1 MLSLGP
7 LAIYT
12 ENIKTALH
20 AEASAWVLLFAKHM
34 NEKYEILMTNL
45 LKLMEGWAAQLSR
58 PIKDLDDIRATMS
71 CLKTIRE
78 NEINVDMEIDP
89 IEVRNIILTPALSV
103 HRLIGTITID
113 G

>member
-12 ENIKTALH
+12 ENIKTALK
-20 AEASAWVLLFAKHM
+20 AEAKAWVLLFAKHM
-34 NEKYEILMTNL
+34 NEKYELMMT
-45 LKLMEGWAAQLSR
+45 KLMKQMEDWTALLSR

-89 IEVRNIILTPALSV
+89 IEVYNSS
-103 HRLIGTITID
+103 
-113 G
+113 